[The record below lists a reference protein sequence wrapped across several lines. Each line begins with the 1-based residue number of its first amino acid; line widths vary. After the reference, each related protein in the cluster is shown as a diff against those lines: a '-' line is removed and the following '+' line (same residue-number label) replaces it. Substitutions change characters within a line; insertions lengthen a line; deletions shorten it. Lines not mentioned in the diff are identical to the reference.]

1 MFVTFRSRLLGIL
14 VVINLCVLVLG
25 GAAFYFLGDVN
36 NHLENLTQGIYAR
49 LEIANH
55 LREAADAR
63 AISVRN
69 LALLTDPTSHAQQVK
84 EFEQRQT
91 DTRQAIEALKA
102 AVAVAGVPAEVKD
115 KVAAIANVEDRYRP
129 VANAIVQLLKDG
141 KHDEA
146 LSQIER
152 VCTPTL
158 RELATSITEYMTV
171 TEERTR
177 AYIKDTE
184 STTRWQRTVLMM
196 AAIVAAALAGA
207 LGTLL
212 LRNIRATLGAEPEE
226 LKASLGNMA
235 EGDLSESMAAGK
247 SNDDSLYGAMAR
259 MRQQVGSIVRQVRAS
274 SDSIATGSAQ
284 IASGNADLSQRTEEQ
299 AGSLQQ
305 TAATLEQLGS
315 TVRNN
320 ADGAKQANQLAQGAA
335 NVASKGG
342 EVVGKVVATM
352 QGISDS
358 SRKIGDI
365 IGVID
370 GIAFQTNILA
380 LNAAV
385 EAARAGEQGRG
396 FAVVAGEVRILA
408 RRSAEAAR
416 EIKTLVERNV
426 EQVEQGSTLVDDAGK
441 TMNEIVVSIRRV
453 TDLVSEITAATV
465 EQSHGVQQVGD
476 AVGQMDRVTQQNAAL
491 VEQSAAAAES
501 LKNQARELVNAVSV
515 FKLSNLPQ
523 ALAH

>member
-14 VVINLCVLVLG
+14 VVINISVLLLG
-25 GAAFYFLGDVN
+25 GAAYYFLGDVN
-36 NHLENLTQGIYAR
+36 NRLEDLTQGIYAR
-49 LEIANH
+49 LEITNH

-69 LALLTDPTSHAQQVK
+69 LALLTDPASRAQQVK
-84 EFEQRQT
+84 DFEQRQLET
-91 DTRQAIEALKA
+91 LQAIESLKA
-102 AVAVAGVPAEVKD
+102 AVAVDGVPAEVKS
-115 KVAAIANVEDRYRP
+115 KVSAIAGVEERYRP
-129 VANAIVQLLKDG
+129 VANAIVQLLKDD

-158 RELATSITEYMTV
+158 RELTTAITEYMTV
-171 TEERTR
+171 TEQRTR
-177 AYIKDTE
+177 DYVKETE
-184 STTRWQRTVLMM
+184 STTRWQRSVLLV
-196 AAIVAAALAGA
+196 AAIAAALLAGI

-212 LRNIRATLGAEPEE
+212 RRSIRATLGAEPEE
-226 LKASLGNMA
+226 LKASLGLMA
-235 EGDLSESMAAGK
+235 EGDLSEATAAG
-247 SNDDSLYGAMAR
+247 SANRDSLHGAMAR
-259 MRQQVGSIVRQVRAS
+259 MRQQVGAIVRQVRAS
-274 SDSIATGSAQ
+274 SDSIATGSTQ

-305 TAATLEQLGS
+305 TAATLDQLGS

-320 ADGAKQANQLAQGAA
+320 AEGAKQANQLAQGAA
-335 NVASKGG
+335 DVAAKGG
-342 EVVGKVVATM
+342 DVVGQVVATM
-352 QGISDS
+352 QGISES

-385 EAARAGEQGRG
+385 EAARAGAQGRG
-396 FAVVAGEVRILA
+396 FAVVAGEVRTLA
-408 RRSAEAAR
+408 QRSADAAR
-416 EIKTLVERNV
+416 EIKALVGRNV
-426 EQVEQGSTLVDDAGK
+426 EQVEQGSSLVGQAGK
-441 TMNEIVVSIRRV
+441 TMGEIVSSIRRV

-491 VEQSAAAAES
+491 VEESAAAAES
-501 LKNQARELVNAVSV
+501 LKVQAHGLVTAVAV
-515 FKLSNLPQ
+515 FKLTHATQ
-523 ALAH
+523 AFAE